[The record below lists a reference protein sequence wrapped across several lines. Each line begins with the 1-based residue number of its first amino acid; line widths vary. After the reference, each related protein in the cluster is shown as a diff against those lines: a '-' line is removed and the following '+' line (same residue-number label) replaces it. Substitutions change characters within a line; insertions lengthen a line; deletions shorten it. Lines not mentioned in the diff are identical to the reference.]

1 MPLVSVIVA
10 VYNVERYIEKCIES
24 LTVQTYRNLEILL
37 IDDGSGDR
45 SGEICDKYAEED
57 FRIRVIHKKNGGISD
72 VRNIGLSQA
81 SGVYLMYVDGDDYVS
96 PNFVEAAVSC
106 AEEHQADVVIF
117 DFEEIEEATGRH
129 DRWSMQSARD
139 RVTNAKEQPQ
149 LLITTPSPCNKLYR
163 CAFWQG
169 IGLTYPVGRNYEDLT
184 MIPRLLVNAGRVVYL
199 QSGPLYHYILHEGS
213 IMRSRNF
220 EKSYLD
226 RTAAIQDILL
236 YFLEQGLYEVF
247 RQELEYL
254 AFEHAYF
261 IPIKEILLY
270 EPQSPYLKKFREYVP
285 GLFPNAGA
293 NPYVKKC
300 LSKKDHIMLR
310 LIRWRWYGV
319 MRFLSQAR
327 RQKDRIHPANR
338 QQS

>member
-24 LTVQTYRNLEILL
+24 LTGQTYRNLEILL

-45 SGEICDKYAEED
+45 SGEICDTYAEKD
-57 FRIRVIHKKNGGISD
+57 SRIRVIHKKNGGISD
-72 VRNIGLSQA
+72 VRNTGLAQA
-81 SGVYLMYVDGDDYVS
+81 SGVYLMYVDGDDYVAE
-96 PNFVEAAVSC
+96 NYVEAALCC
-106 AEEHQADVVIF
+106 AEKHQADVVIF

-129 DRWSMQSARD
+129 DRWSMRIPGNK
-139 RVTNAKEQPQ
+139 VTNAKEQPR

-163 CAFWQG
+163 RAFWQST
-169 IGLTYPVGRNYEDLT
+169 GLTYPVGRNYEDLT
-184 MIPRLLVNAGRVVYL
+184 MTPRLLVNAGHIVYL
-199 QSGPLYHYILHEGS
+199 QSEPLYYYILHEGS

-226 RTAAIQDILL
+226 RTAAIRDILS
-236 YFLEQGLYEVF
+236 YFQERGLYETF
-247 RQELEYL
+247 QQELEYL

-285 GLFPNAGA
+285 ELFPKAGL

-300 LSKKDHIMLR
+300 LSKKDRIMLR
-310 LIRWRWYGV
+310 LIRWRLYGV
-319 MRFLSQAR
+319 IRFLSRIR
-327 RQKDRIHPANR
+327 RQKDRIRPANR
-338 QQS
+338 QQ